1 MTGPPEFFSK
11 RSTLIKWWLVHRNFL
26 FQKVHPHLMTG
37 LPEFFVPKGPPSSRD
52 DRSTETFCSGKAA
65 LTTWWQVHQNF
76 LFQKVH
82 PHHAM
87 TGPPEN
93 LHSGRSTLITWW
105 QVHRNFLFQKV
116 HPHHAMTG
124 PPEYLHSG
132 RSTLITWWQVHRDFF
147 SLRSALRWWG
157 VHRKFLFRKVHP
169 HHMMTGPCSDFVK
182 QYLSMSVW
190 FSRFAAC
197 FLRNEA
203 FVA

>member
-26 FQKVHPHLMTG
+26 FQMVHPHLMTG

-65 LTTWWQVHQNF
+65 LTTWWQVHQ
-76 LFQKVH
+76 
-82 PHHAM
+82 
-87 TGPPEN
+87 
-93 LHSGRSTLITWW
+93 
-105 QVHRNFLFQKV
+105 NFLFQKV